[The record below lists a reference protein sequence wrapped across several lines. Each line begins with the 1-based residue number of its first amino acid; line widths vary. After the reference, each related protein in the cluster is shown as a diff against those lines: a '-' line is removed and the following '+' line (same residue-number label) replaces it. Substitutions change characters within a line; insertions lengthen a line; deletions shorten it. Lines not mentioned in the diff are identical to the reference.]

1 MNLKNLNTS
10 YINEIIKELELD
22 YSEAIEQYEHYKG
35 LSDYGT
41 DHLADWEKETY
52 SKNADK
58 LTQQWC
64 LRAEIYKDSLDN
76 IKQIIKNN

>member
-1 MNLKNLNTS
+1 MNLKNLKTS

-22 YSEAIEQYEHYKG
+22 YNEAIEQHEHYKE
-35 LSDYGT
+35 LFDNGT
-41 DHLADWEKETY
+41 EHLADWEKETY

-58 LTQQWC
+58 LTQQWY
-64 LRAEIYKDSLDN
+64 LRAEIYKASLDN